1 MLLVKTCNF
10 FHYLFSPKIRLE
22 IAFNYILD
30 RKGSFVD
37 YKNKMFQ
44 SPRNPIFPNGLTHA
58 FGQKIQ
64 FFFQFLFSVKI
75 RLEIRFNNVLDRK
88 KTFVVNKDKIFQSP
102 KNRIFPKGLTHASA

>member
-1 MLLVKTCNF
+1 MLLVKTCIF
-10 FHYLFSPKIRLE
+10 FHSLCSLKIRLE
-22 IAFNYILD
+22 IAFNNILD

-37 YKNKMFQ
+37 YKNKTFQ
-44 SPRNPIFPNGLTHA
+44 SPRNPIFPSGLTHIA

-88 KTFVVNKDKIFQSP
+88 KNFFW
-102 KNRIFPKGLTHASA
+102 

>member
-22 IAFNYILD
+22 IAFNNILD

-37 YKNKMFQ
+37 YKNKIFQ
-44 SPRNPIFPNGLTHA
+44 SPRNPIFPNGLTNA

-88 KTFVVNKDKIFQSP
+88 KLFLVIKAKFFQVPKIVFFQ
-102 KNRIFPKGLTHASA
+102 RG